1 MYPAYVLWLSVRR
14 LPSSN
19 RATPSGCSDPLSRMS
34 EHRPDTDSERPMLVG
49 AWVRGRYYM
58 GEMDGDEGE
67 FVSAERTV
75 PIKHAR

>member
-1 MYPAYVLWLSVRR
+1 
-14 LPSSN
+14 
-19 RATPSGCSDPLSRMS
+19 MS
-34 EHRPDTDSERPMLVG
+34 EHRRDTDSERPTLVG